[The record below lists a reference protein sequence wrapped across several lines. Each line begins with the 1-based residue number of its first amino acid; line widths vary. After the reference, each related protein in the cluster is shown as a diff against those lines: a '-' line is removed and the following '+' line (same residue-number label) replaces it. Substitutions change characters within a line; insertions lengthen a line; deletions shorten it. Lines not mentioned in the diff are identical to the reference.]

1 MKNQHYDGWSI
12 FAKDVHIAD
21 ISFSGKID
29 GMCLL
34 FTVTNENEERP
45 LLEFSGNAW
54 KQDLLTYKNRSTG
67 AEVSG
72 RNFAIVVE
80 GNELSLRDFNPLSAE
95 ALGGRFTK
103 LVRFFERHF

>member
-12 FAKDVHIAD
+12 FANDVHIAD

-45 LLEFSGNAW
+45 LSEFSGNAW
-54 KQDLLTYKNRSTG
+54 K
-67 AEVSG
+67 
-72 RNFAIVVE
+72 
-80 GNELSLRDFNPLSAE
+80 
-95 ALGGRFTK
+95 
-103 LVRFFERHF
+103 